1 MKTLYDD
8 LEVSR
13 SASKE
18 VIEKAH
24 RTLVKRYHPD
34 LQPTEADRKK
44 AEEKMKVINLAYD
57 TLGDEDKKKAY
68 DAELQAQEEAERI
81 EKENRSRQ
89 AAGYNNQSYGYNNV
103 QHVGRQNVSNTSN
116 AYRKNVVH
124 NNQNANNGIQFDFEN
139 YNYYKDPN
147 GNIYRVAKKWSLNK
161 TLYLLVVLGIINTI
175 VGILMLIPPS
185 RGIVIDSYINNVLI
199 RLVFN
204 AFEVIFGIFGS
215 VLQIC
220 VEGVRSILGA
230 Y

>member
-68 DAELQAQEEAERI
+68 DAELQAQEEAARI
-81 EKENRSRQ
+81 EKENRNRQ
-89 AAGYNNQSYGYNNV
+89 ATNYNNQSYGYNNV
-103 QHVGRQNVSNTSN
+103 QQGQRVNNAN

-161 TLYLLVVLGIINTI
+161 TLYLLVALGILNTI
-175 VGILMLIPPS
+175 MGILMLIPPA
-185 RGIVIDSYINNVLI
+185 RDIVIDSYINNVLI

-204 AFEVIFGIFGS
+204 AFEVIFGIFGK
-215 VLQIC
+215 VLQLC

>member
-57 TLGDEDKKKAY
+57 TLGDEEKKKAY
-68 DAELQAQEEAERI
+68 DAELQAQEESERI
-81 EKENRSRQ
+81 EKENRRAQ
-89 AAGYNNQSYGYNNV
+89 AAGYNNQNYGYNNV
-103 QHVGRQNVSNTSN
+103 QHQAQRPNMSNVYRQ
-116 AYRKNVVH
+116 NVVH
-124 NNQNANNGIQFDFEN
+124 NNQTANNGIQYDFEN
-139 YNYYKDPN
+139 FNYYKDQN
-147 GNIYRVAKKWSLNK
+147 GNVYRVAKKWSLNK
-161 TLYLLVVLGIINTI
+161 TLYLLVFLGVLNSIM
-175 VGILMLIPPS
+175 GILMLIPPA
-185 RGIVIDSYINNVLI
+185 RNIIIDSYVNNVLI

-204 AFEVIFGIFGS
+204 AYEVIFGIFGK

>member
-57 TLGDEDKKKAY
+57 TLGDEEKKKAY
-68 DAELQAQEEAERI
+68 DAELLEQEEAARI
-81 EKENRSRQ
+81 EKENRNRQ
-89 AAGYNNQSYGYNNV
+89 AANYNNQSYGYNNAQQAQRV
-103 QHVGRQNVSNTSN
+103 NASD

-124 NNQNANNGIQFDFEN
+124 NNQDANSGIQFDFEN

-161 TLYLLVVLGIINTI
+161 TLYLLVALGILNTMM
-175 VGILMLIPPS
+175 GILMLIPPA
-185 RGIVIDSYINNVLI
+185 RDIVIDSYINNVLI

-204 AFEVIFGIFGS
+204 AFEVIFGIFGK
-215 VLQIC
+215 VLQLC